1 MQLVVTGTD
10 TVFKTKLFGRKVR
23 DFNNSYM
30 LITFT
35 RSTQTLFTCKLRQGS
50 AVMWESMLGKFHS
63 DISVWRFVFRWCFSG
78 VYGCCRTDF
87 PQQYAMFCDFFFVII
102 KRIWLTLQPSR
113 EDCVLR
119 LFFSQCPNVY
129 PVGLAF
135 RGFSLF
141 LFLATCSF
149 VPCRVIHLSA
159 FPEAVY
165 K

>member
-1 MQLVVTGTD
+1 MAH
-10 TVFKTKLFGRKVR
+10 
-23 DFNNSYM
+23 
-30 LITFT
+30 TFT
-35 RSTQTLFTCKLRQGS
+35 ESSISTTYHSKGQESPVRVQPFDTIGNHEVLWSETYQRFTLSCFLMPLSPTTNNLSPVINTARP
-50 AVMWESMLGKFHS
+50 
-63 DISVWRFVFRWCFSG
+63 RRCFSG
-78 VYGCCRTDF
+78 VYGRCRTDF
-87 PQQYAMFCDFFFVII
+87 PQQYAMFCDYFFVII

-149 VPCRVIHLSA
+149 VPCRVIYLSA